1 MANPVFE
8 DNLARG
14 ATFGRRKVTPRV
26 CVADSKKHLRAFL
39 TDVLEDLGFVTS
51 ECAKA
56 DELGMI
62 LDTQLPDLI
71 VLGLSVD
78 GIEAGKFLEIL
89 VHRLFGGK
97 VLAIGARESII
108 VRAVRQVGEENGLA
122 MLPPLTTPF
131 AAGTLRERVT
141 MLLPEEPAP
150 GPAVHVSEALHA
162 GWLELWYQHKIDAR
176 TLVRG
181 RDQAGVR
188 MRHPNWGLGPPA
200 HFVAVDVHPHFLRL

>member
-1 MANPVFE
+1 IANPVFE

-62 LDTQLPDLI
+62 LETQLPDLI

-78 GIEAGKFLEIL
+78 GIEAGRILEIF
-89 VHRLFGGK
+89 VRRECGCN
-97 VLAIGARESII
+97 VAAIA
-108 VRAVRQVGEENGLA
+108 
-122 MLPPLTTPF
+122 
-131 AAGTLRERVT
+131 
-141 MLLPEEPAP
+141 
-150 GPAVHVSEALHA
+150 
-162 GWLELWYQHKIDAR
+162 D
-176 TLVRG
+176 
-181 RDQAGVR
+181 
-188 MRHPNWGLGPPA
+188 
-200 HFVAVDVHPHFLRL
+200 